1 MGPPPLELGTVQLT
15 PADPSPEVAVTVDG
29 GVGTPAWAEFGSTI
43 NPDSSMASKALAGTV
58 LSWDT
63 MVGYAPEFQPASSVP
78 VKNQLDPL
86 SATMSPKCFIAV
98 STTLASAPN
107 VEMS

>member
-15 PADPSPEVAVTVDG
+15 PADPSPEVAVTLNG

-63 MVGYAPEFQPASSVP
+63 MVGEAPAFQPGSSVP
-78 VKNQLDPL
+78 VENQLDPL
-86 SATMSPKCFIAV
+86 SATMGPECFIAG
-98 STTLASAPN
+98 STNLASGPDG
-107 VEMS
+107 EMA